1 MGAVLRDPIGTR
13 TTIMNVAE
21 ALVYEQGFA
30 ATSIDAVIQKAGVT
44 KGAFFH
50 HFKSKAALGLA
61 LVERFAERDE
71 KILEHFVARVEK
83 LSRDPVQQV
92 ILFSALIEE
101 ELGKLGGP
109 HPGCMF
115 ATFCFE
121 AGLFDE
127 NTRRVIAEGFLKWR
141 DRLEEKFEAAMAAR
155 PPALPVTARGLAD
168 MITAMFE
175 GGLVLSKGLDD
186 PAVHVEQMRQY
197 RNYIE
202 LLFTAPAAAAKPAR
216 SATPKVRAV

>member
-1 MGAVLRDPIGTR
+1 M
-13 TTIMNVAE
+13 
-21 ALVYEQGFA
+21 YEQGFA
-30 ATSIDAVIQKAGVT
+30 ATSIDAVIERAGVT

-50 HFKSKAALGLA
+50 HFRSKAALGLA
-61 LVERFAERDE
+61 LVQRFAERDE
-71 KILEHFVARVEK
+71 KILDHFVTRVEK

-92 ILFSALIEE
+92 MLFAAFFEE
-101 ELGKLGGP
+101 EMSKLGGP

-127 NTRRVIAEGFLKWR
+127 TTRDVIADGFRKWR
-141 DRLEEKFEAAMAAR
+141 DRLQEKFEAAIAAR
-155 PPALPVTARGLAD
+155 PPSVPVDPKALAD
-168 MITAMFE
+168 MATAMFE
-175 GGLVLSKGLDD
+175 GGLVLSKGLDE

-202 LLFTAPAAAAKPAR
+202 LLFAPPPRPARKAAA
-216 SATPKVRAV
+216 RAERIGSLA

>member
-1 MGAVLRDPIGTR
+1 
-13 TTIMNVAE
+13 
-21 ALVYEQGFA
+21 
-30 ATSIDAVIQKAGVT
+30 
-44 KGAFFH
+44 
-50 HFKSKAALGLA
+50 
-61 LVERFAERDE
+61 
-71 KILEHFVARVEK
+71 
-83 LSRDPVQQV
+83 
-92 ILFSALIEE
+92 
-101 ELGKLGGP
+101 GKLGGP

-127 NTRRVIAEGFLKWR
+127 NTRKVIAEGFLKWR
-141 DRLEEKFEAAMAAR
+141 DRLQEKYEAAMAVR

-202 LLFTAPAAAAKPAR
+202 LLFTAPAAESAKPAG
-216 SATPKVRAV
+216 AA

>member
-1 MGAVLRDPIGTR
+1 MRDPAGTR
-13 TTIMNVAE
+13 KAIMDAAE
-21 ALVYEQGFA
+21 ALIYDHGFA
-30 ATSIDAVIQKAGVT
+30 ATSVDAVIERAGVT

-61 LVERFAERDE
+61 LVERFAERDA
-71 KILEHFVARVEK
+71 KILNHFIGRVEK

-92 ILFSALIEE
+92 LLFAAVFED
-101 ELGKLGGP
+101 ELAQLGGP

-115 ATFCFE
+115 ATYCFE

-127 NTRRVIAEGFLKWR
+127 TTRKVIAEGFREWR
-141 DRLEEKFEAAMAAR
+141 ERLQEKFEAAIAAR
-155 PPALPVTARGLAD
+155 PPRIEVDPKALAD
-168 MITAMFE
+168 MATALFE
-175 GGLVLSKGLDD
+175 GGLVLSKGLGD

-202 LLFTAPAAAAKPAR
+202 LLFADPAPVTKPAR
-216 SATPKVRAV
+216 SPKPRAERAKVVA